1 MLHFQQARNRENLME
16 KKKIRI
22 GMVGHRF
29 MGAVHSQG
37 WRVAPH
43 FFDLPYDIELAVVS
57 GRNEE
62 DVKDAAEKFG
72 FQEWTT
78 DWRSMLTRKDIDVI
92 DICAPSDVHAEIAIE
107 ALNAGK
113 HVLCEKPLANTVD
126 ECESMSL
133 AAENAFAKGV
143 ISMLGFNYRR
153 VPAIQLA
160 KSMVNSGKL
169 GQIRQARVQ
178 YLQDW
183 LRDENATM
191 SWRLKK
197 EIAGSGVLGD
207 LGSHAVDTVQFVTG
221 HKITSLTSHLQTFVS
236 ERPISASNLNVK
248 DSVTV
253 DDAAA
258 FIATTDKGGLVVIE
272 TSRVATG
279 RKNGLKMEVNGTKG
293 SIYFDFEDMN
303 WLHFYDAENEPN
315 AGFEKI
321 HVTENSHPYI
331 KAWWPSGHSIGYEH
345 PFTHQVVDLVYA
357 IAEKSSP
364 SPSFKEGLQVQQ
376 VLDAAERSAESRTWE
391 EVVAKQLV

>member
-107 ALNAGK
+107 ALNVGK
-113 HVLCEKPLANTVD
+113 HVLCEKPLANNVD

-303 WLHFYDAENEPN
+303 WLHFYGAENEPN

-331 KAWWPSGHSIGYEH
+331 KAWWTI
-345 PFTHQVVDLVYA
+345 F
-357 IAEKSSP
+357 
-364 SPSFKEGLQVQQ
+364 
-376 VLDAAERSAESRTWE
+376 
-391 EVVAKQLV
+391 